1 MCIIVSS
8 EVLPFHGLWNSG
20 TQRRI
25 HYPSTNK
32 NRHIFNILYLFL
44 KYTKKKVFNSLT
56 FRVFTKQKTEGG
68 SVDSLG
74 GGDQKPPLQ
83 Y

>member
-1 MCIIVSS
+1 MVYGIQALREESII
-8 EVLPFHGLWNSG
+8 PPQIKAD
-20 TQRRI
+20 T
-25 HYPSTNK
+25 
-32 NRHIFNILYLFL
+32 YLTFYIYSL
-44 KYTKKKVFNSLT
+44 SIQKKKVFNSLT